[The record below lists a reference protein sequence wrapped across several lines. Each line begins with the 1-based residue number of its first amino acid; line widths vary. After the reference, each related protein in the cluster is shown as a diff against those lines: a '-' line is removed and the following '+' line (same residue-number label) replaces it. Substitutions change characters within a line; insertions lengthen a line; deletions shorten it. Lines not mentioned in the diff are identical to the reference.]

1 MRKIYLWVVLL
12 LSFSARAQ
20 YTLRLIVKDDATK
33 LPLAG
38 ATATIAGLKTAAA
51 ADTGGHIIFKNIPS
65 GKYEVKVSMVGYLS
79 ENKELALPLK
89 TESQIIEIY
98 LEPMSGEL
106 NEVVIQTNRTGRNRS
121 DVPTRIE
128 ALPPEELDE
137 KGTMRPGDIKMLLGE
152 ITGIHV
158 QATSPVSGTASF
170 RIQGLDSRYTQLLQD
185 GLPMYDGF
193 SGGLSL
199 VQVSPL
205 NLKQVEIVKGSAS
218 TLYGGGAIAGLVNL
232 ISKTPASKPELTFL
246 LNQNSAKGTDLSGF
260 YSNKWRNVGTTI
272 FSTYN
277 YNGAYDAGNTGFSA
291 VPKTNRFSLNPKVF
305 WKMGSKDSLWLGV
318 SVLHEDRLGGDM
330 QVIAGNTDSEHQYFE
345 HNTSNRFASQFSYT
359 HKLDSNSQLNFKNT
373 VGYFNRAISEPQF
386 DFKGDQLSSY
396 TEANYVRNG
405 KTAGWVAGVD
415 VWTDKLTPKAGSA
428 NLGYSHNTYGVFAQ
442 NTYKPAKWFAV
453 ESGLRL
459 DGNSPS
465 PAVPSNGL
473 FLLPR
478 VNTLFIVNKHWS
490 SRIGGGLGYK
500 MPDIFNDDAEE
511 QGYRYLQPLN
521 VGATKAERSAGANA
535 DVNYKGALGDAFLQV
550 NELFFLTR
558 VNDPL
563 VLQHNAFMNAPGYL
577 TSKGAETNVKLLMDE
592 IGIYLGYTYTDVQRH
607 FDGLSNAQTLT
618 PKNQLN
624 IDVTYEVENSF
635 RAGVEGFY
643 NGSQLLGDGTTG
655 RSYWTFGMLVQKM
668 WKHMDIF
675 INAENLTDRRQTRW
689 GTIYAGPVSSPV
701 FKDIYA
707 PLDGVVVNAG
717 IRFKLL

>member
-1 MRKIYLWVVLL
+1 
-12 LSFSARAQ
+12 
-20 YTLRLIVKDDATK
+20 
-33 LPLAG
+33 
-38 ATATIAGLKTAAA
+38 
-51 ADTGGHIIFKNIPS
+51 
-65 GKYEVKVSMVGYLS
+65 
-79 ENKELALPLK
+79 
-89 TESQIIEIY
+89 
-98 LEPMSGEL
+98 
-106 NEVVIQTNRTGRNRS
+106 
-121 DVPTRIE
+121 
-128 ALPPEELDE
+128 
-137 KGTMRPGDIKMLLGE
+137 
-152 ITGIHV
+152 
-158 QATSPVSGTASF
+158 
-170 RIQGLDSRYTQLLQD
+170 
-185 GLPMYDGF
+185 
-193 SGGLSL
+193 
-199 VQVSPL
+199 
-205 NLKQVEIVKGSAS
+205 
-218 TLYGGGAIAGLVNL
+218 
-232 ISKTPASKPELTFL
+232 
-246 LNQNSAKGTDLSGF
+246 
-260 YSNKWRNVGTTI
+260 
-272 FSTYN
+272 
-277 YNGAYDAGNTGFSA
+277 
-291 VPKTNRFSLNPKVF
+291 
-305 WKMGSKDSLWLGV
+305 
-318 SVLHEDRLGGDM
+318 
-330 QVIAGNTDSEHQYFE
+330 
-345 HNTSNRFASQFSYT
+345 
-359 HKLDSNSQLNFKNT
+359 
-373 VGYFNRAISEPQF
+373 
-386 DFKGDQLSSY
+386 
-396 TEANYVRNG
+396 
-405 KTAGWVAGVD
+405 
-415 VWTDKLTPKAGSA
+415 
-428 NLGYSHNTYGVFAQ
+428 VFAQ

-478 VNTLFIVNKHWS
+478 VNMLFIVNKHWS

-500 MPDIFNDDAEE
+500 MPDVFNDDAEE

-535 DVNYKGALGDAFLQV
+535 DVNYKGALGDAFLQL

-592 IGIYLGYTYTDVQRH
+592 LGIYLGYTYTDVQRH
-607 FDGLSNAQTLT
+607 FNGLSNAQTLT

-635 RAGVEGFY
+635 RAGGEGFY
-643 NGSQLLGDGTTG
+643 TGSQLLGDGATG